1 MGMESQGSSINGAV
15 FCEDISD
22 SQGSEAHADRFP
34 GDLEWDL
41 LDLLPSDSTAGW
53 QPAVST
59 VQETIPIEVDGLCD
73 GVVFEVRPV
82 GVLVELSGN
91 EKIGLLH
98 TWMRFD
104 GWVDYFQHKV
114 EPGDYEN
121 RHCLWEQGPFART
134 DRSFDRRRRVISN
147 ISKPSVWTRSKSVA
161 QKLHQTY
168 RIKRGKQCM
177 VIEHD
182 NTTGD
187 IMLTSSTKIMVKCF
201 VCDFLNSEK

>member
-1 MGMESQGSSINGAV
+1 MGMESQGSSTNGAV

-98 TWMRFD
+98 TWMGFD

-114 EPGDYEN
+114 EPGDDEN
-121 RHCLWEQGPFART
+121 RH
-134 DRSFDRRRRVISN
+134 
-147 ISKPSVWTRSKSVA
+147 
-161 QKLHQTY
+161 
-168 RIKRGKQCM
+168 
-177 VIEHD
+177 
-182 NTTGD
+182 
-187 IMLTSSTKIMVKCF
+187 
-201 VCDFLNSEK
+201 